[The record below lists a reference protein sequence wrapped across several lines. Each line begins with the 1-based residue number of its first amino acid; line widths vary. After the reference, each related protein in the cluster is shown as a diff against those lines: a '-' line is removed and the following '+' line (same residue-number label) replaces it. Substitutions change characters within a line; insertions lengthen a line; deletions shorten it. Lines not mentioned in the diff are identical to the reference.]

1 MVVDAVWDIRR
12 LFPRICCRL
21 LYDTGCPFCPGRLN
35 LFPYFLLG
43 WGEFS
48 DCKYI
53 YQVVQ
58 VENQACIVY
67 PCGNYGRHLL
77 LVFCPHNCNRLVIRQ
92 PGRMDSQVCYIYL
105 DRNLVRESKILG
117 KDRLKRI
124 IIAPTNKNPLKFKN
138 TFEVVI
144 FAALICNK

>member
-1 MVVDAVWDIRR
+1 MVVDAVRDIRR
-12 LFPRICCRL
+12 LFPGICCRL
-21 LYDTGCPFCPGRLN
+21 LYDTGCPLFPGRLN
-35 LFPYFLLG
+35 LLPYFLLG

-67 PCGNYGRHLL
+67 PCGNYGLHLL
-77 LVFCPHNCNRLVIRQ
+77 LVFCPRNCNRLVIRQ

-105 DRNLVRESKILG
+105 DRNLVHESKILG

-124 IIAPTNKNPLKFKN
+124 IIAPTNKNPPNLKMHSKLLF
-138 TFEVVI
+138 
-144 FAALICNK
+144 LLH